1 MFAPSSPDRCCNELA
16 PATQSSHDGLCVARQ
31 PFLSAAAQNISRCCP
46 LTSHPDMLLSQE
58 YPAHRTFANDIFSSP
73 TTFFHPLPNCCQ
85 ITHEA
90 HQSSV
95 GLRQHGTTERRVV
108 EETPS
113 LLFQASSNSSLCVP
127 SASMGIVHGRDGDR
141 FVAADRRMSTTENYV
156 FPNAHRTVPEHVGN
170 VTDHAMS
177 DARRLRMFDPSA
189 LGRFDMSILDTD
201 SVIFD
206 QAHNR
211 ASFMQ
216 RSPNLIPP
224 THRSVPVPA
233 FSNAH
238 NVERELV
245 QPGGGETSKS
255 TETNVERPSMYSLSG
270 SGMWRCNG
278 CVYETKR
285 ERDIGAE
292 GLYVLRAEGSTQEE
306 TLLCDIQER
315 RAVRCDEA
323 SNNQLLFYERLT
335 HCYSAPLASSLLGC
349 PRFIP
354 FVTLTAYSKIFQCS
368 NMSPGLRLDPVN
380 FFTSQ
385 FVHVHVTATL
395 YV

>member
-1 MFAPSSPDRCCNELA
+1 MITTSQNGVSVVENLSQKLQTIRTSLVLAPFHDLIAMSAPSSPDLCCNELA

-31 PFLSAAAQNISRCCP
+31 PFLSAAAQNVSRCCP

-113 LLFQASSNSSLCVP
+113 LLFQASSNSPPCVP
-127 SASMGIVHGRDGDR
+127 SATMGIVHGRDGDR
-141 FVAADRRMSTTENYV
+141 FVVADRRMSTTENFM
-156 FPNAHRTVPEHVGN
+156 FPNTHRTVPEHVGN
-170 VTDHAMS
+170 VADHAMS
-177 DARRLRMFDPSA
+177 DARRLH
-189 LGRFDMSILDTD
+189 TD

-206 QAHNR
+206 KAHSR
-211 ASFMQ
+211 ASFMNMQ
-216 RSPNLIPP
+216 RSPNLLPP
-224 THRSVPVPA
+224 TNLSVPVPA
-233 FSNAH
+233 FFNAH

-255 TETNVERPSMYSLSG
+255 TETNVERPSMYSLSEAG

-278 CVYETKR
+278 CMYETKR
-285 ERDIGAE
+285 ERDVVRHCLSLHHG
-292 GLYVLRAEGSTQEE
+292 G
-306 TLLCDIQER
+306 R
-315 RAVRCDEA
+315 RMFVCPSCGREYSRRDSLVRH
-323 SNNQLLFYERLT
+323 SRKT
-335 HCYSAPLASSLLGC
+335 GC
-349 PRFIP
+349 M
-354 FVTLTAYSKIFQCS
+354 L
-368 NMSPGLRLDPVN
+368 
-380 FFTSQ
+380 
-385 FVHVHVTATL
+385 
-395 YV
+395 